1 MVNFY
6 IAGSLMIIFGLAIA
20 GIWTKDIISSDDI
33 DLSPGFFKARD
44 RDDGGLYWPH
54 WFAEYIT
61 AATLIAGG
69 ICLFFNST
77 WSMYLSFFAL
87 GALFYTSLNS
97 QSWAWSKRERYVYA
111 IPMVG
116 GVCAAIAS
124 VVLLLV

>member
-1 MVNFY
+1 M
-6 IAGSLMIIFGLAIA
+6 AIA
-20 GIWTKDIISSDDI
+20 SIWTKDIIRNDDI
-33 DLSPGFFKARD
+33 DLSVGFFKSRD
-44 RDDGGLYWPH
+44 KDDGGLYWPH

-77 WSMYLSFFAL
+77 WSLHLSFFAL

-97 QSWAWSKRERYVYA
+97 QTWAWSQRERYVYA

-116 GVCAAIAS
+116 GVCASIAS
-124 VVLLLV
+124 VVLLLL